1 MTPPEELK
9 GRGLPGPAEIPAL
22 DTATLSELRQEGER
36 LLLDLIEIFLCE
48 TPARLDLLAT
58 AIANGDSRIAERAA
72 HTVKNS
78 AATLGAVS
86 MQTAA
91 AAAEDAARGGKLSEV
106 AALLDNLRL
115 QSEKAVAALIAER
128 TRLNKSH
135 GIR

>member
-91 AAAEDAARGGKLSEV
+91 AEDAARGGKLSEV

-135 GIR
+135 GMR